1 MTSKLLGADF
11 RSEIGKFCPF
21 ARSYQRIR
29 EVHVRARTRID
40 RNRFATTPH
49 AFLTQ
54 VVLEEDKSETLKRA
68 GKFAKEL
75 SILSHAAAYFQP
87 ERRAQKINCQGL
99 VAILQQ
105 LFDHQLVA
113 EQKVMDQMIVKR
125 LGGRQLLQRALKQRN
140 RHLCAFTVESLD
152 PEIILLL
159 EDAVEISPLWWHVDR
174 LDGLPRLRRA

>member
-1 MTSKLLGADF
+1 MTAKLLGAYLS
-11 RSEIGKFCPF
+11 SEIGKSCSL
-21 ARSYQRIR
+21 ARSCQRIR
-29 EVHVRARTRID
+29 QVHVRARARID
-40 RNRFATTPH
+40 RNRFSTAPQ
-49 AFLTQ
+49 AFLVQ
-54 VVLEEDKSETLKRA
+54 VVLEEDESKTLKRA

-113 EQKVMDQMIVKR
+113 EQEVMDQMIVKR
-125 LGGRQLLQRALKQRN
+125 LVGRQLLQRALKQRD

-152 PEIILLL
+152 PEINLLL
-159 EDAVEISPLWWHVDR
+159 QDAVEISPLWWHVDR